1 MKNFIK
7 IFAILLFL
15 NFFLPQALA
24 EEVLTW
30 EACLK
35 EAGINHPDLISAQAV
50 IEQQKADKT
59 ITKSGLFPQISVDAD
74 VKRAKTST
82 TNSTTGI
89 TKDSTTDTYSYG
101 ITGTQL
107 VFDALKSKNDV
118 KAASENISAAQYSYK
133 FTSSEVRLNLR
144 IAFVNLLKAQEL
156 INVAQ
161 EIVKIRRDSLEL
173 ITLRYHS
180 GLEHR
185 GALLT
190 AEANLSEANFGLAQA
205 RRDIELF
212 QRQLAK
218 EMGRTE
224 FKPVSVQ
231 SDFTINDTAKEK
243 PDFEAM
249 AKNNPSLLQLAAKK
263 NAATF
268 GVNAAYA
275 DFLPQ
280 VSGSAGASK
289 TSSHWPPQNEQWN
302 LGVNVSM
309 PVFEGGLKTAE
320 LTKAKAVYSQAEADE
335 RSKKDTVVLGLQQ
348 SWVNL
353 QDAIETVDVQA
364 KSLEAAEERSK
375 IAEAQYSTGFIT
387 FDSWIIIQNDLVNA
401 KRAYLNARINVMLT
415 EAGWIQAKGETIE
428 YGQ

>member
-375 IAEAQYSTGFIT
+375 IAEAQYS
-387 FDSWIIIQNDLVNA
+387 QVL
-401 KRAYLNARINVMLT
+401 LHLT
-415 EAGWIQAKGETIE
+415 AGLLYRMI
-428 YGQ
+428 